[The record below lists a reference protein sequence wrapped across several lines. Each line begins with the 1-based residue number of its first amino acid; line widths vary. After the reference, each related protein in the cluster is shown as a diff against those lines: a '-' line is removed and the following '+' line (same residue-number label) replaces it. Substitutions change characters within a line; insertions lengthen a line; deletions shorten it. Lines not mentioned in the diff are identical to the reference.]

1 MTTETRGPSDSRK
14 GPQAEE
20 CEQPLEVEKAKETNS
35 HLLLKS
41 PEATSPADFLILDF
55 WPPDQG
61 KGQYQPIPDLVTR
74 AQNGSPP
81 TPTSAVLPAAPSRA
95 LLLLK
100 RVSGHHLFLAVVP
113 VGLNNSWNL
122 GGSLS
127 RH

>member
-1 MTTETRGPSDSRK
+1 MCSWDLTPG
-14 GPQAEE
+14 
-20 CEQPLEVEKAKETNS
+20 
-35 HLLLKS
+35 LLTVKS
-41 PEATSPADFLILDF
+41 FFPRRLTC
-55 WPPDQG
+55 QG